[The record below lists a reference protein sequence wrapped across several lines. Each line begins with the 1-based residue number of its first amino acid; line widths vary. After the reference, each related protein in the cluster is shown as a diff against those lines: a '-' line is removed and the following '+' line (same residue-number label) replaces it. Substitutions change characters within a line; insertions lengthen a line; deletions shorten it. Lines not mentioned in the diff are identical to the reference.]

1 MGNYPVISY
10 IIRRILYV
18 IPLLLAV
25 SIVCFVIIQLPP
37 GDFMTAIE
45 SQLKSQAGL
54 SEQESRKMVD
64 EMRKT
69 YGLDKSMP
77 VQYLIWI
84 KNIVTR
90 GDFGYSFGYRKP
102 AQEVIWERLKWT
114 MIIALS
120 AHLISTLVGL
130 LIGIY
135 SATHQ
140 YSLGDHLSTFL
151 AFIGLSFPEFFTAL
165 VIMYLLVFKFR
176 APHVGGLSSP
186 EYVLAAWNWAKFV
199 DFLQHLWI
207 PVVISGVAGV
217 ARNMRVMRANLLDV
231 FRSQYVITA
240 RAKGL
245 KERIVLYKHAV
256 VNALHPII
264 AYQGVALPYIVQGTM
279 VTAIVLNLPTTGPA
293 FYDAL
298 VFQDTLLAGS
308 FLLMVTVVLVIGN
321 LLSDLILAW
330 IDPRIRYD

>member
-1 MGNYPVISY
+1 MINYIV
-10 IIRRILYV
+10 RRILYV
-18 IPLLLAV
+18 IPLLISV
-25 SIVCFVIIQLPP
+25 SIVCFVVIQLPP
-37 GDFMTAIE
+37 GDFMTVIE
-45 SQLKSQAGL
+45 SRLKSQAGL
-54 SEQESRKMVD
+54 SEEESRKIAD

-69 YGLDKSMP
+69 YGLDQPMV

-90 GDFGYSFGYRKP
+90 GDFGYSFGYRRP
-102 AQEVIWERLKWT
+102 AKEVIWERLKWT
-114 MIIALS
+114 MIIALGS
-120 AHLISTLVGL
+120 HLISTLVGL

-140 YSLGDHLSTFL
+140 YSLGDNAATFL

-165 VIMYLLVFKFR
+165 VVLYLLVFVFR
-176 APHVGGLSSP
+176 VPHVGGLNSP
-186 EYVLAAWNWAKFV
+186 QYVLAPWNWAKFV

-217 ARNMRVMRANLLDV
+217 ARNMRVMRGNLLDV
-231 FRSQYVITA
+231 LRAQYVTTA

-245 KERIVLYKHAV
+245 KEKIVLYKHAV

-298 VFQDTLLAGS
+298 VFQDTYLAGS
-308 FLLMVTVVLVIGN
+308 FLLMITVVLVIGN
-321 LLSDLILAW
+321 LVSDLILAW